1 MLSGIEA
8 SEAKHN
14 KPQTKSKYIQ
24 KKI

>member
-8 SEAKHN
+8 REAKHN